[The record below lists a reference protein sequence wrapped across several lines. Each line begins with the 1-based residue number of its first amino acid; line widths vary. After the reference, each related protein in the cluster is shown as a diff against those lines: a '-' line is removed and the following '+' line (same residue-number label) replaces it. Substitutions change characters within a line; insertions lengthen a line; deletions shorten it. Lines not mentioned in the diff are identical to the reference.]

1 MYKFIIFAPNDPEI
15 IFKIIDAAA
24 QSGAGKIGNYSHC
37 AFVTA
42 GEGTWIPLEN
52 SKPLIGQI
60 GKFEKAQEVKIEMEC
75 QKSDM
80 NNVLKA
86 IKSVHPY
93 DKIAIDATEI
103 TRFE

>member
-1 MYKFIIFAPNDPEI
+1 MYKFIVFAPNSSEI
-15 IFKIIDAAA
+15 IFKIIDAASQA
-24 QSGAGKIGNYSHC
+24 GAGKVGNYSHC

-52 SKPLIGQI
+52 SKPLVGQI

-80 NNVLKA
+80 TTVLTA
-86 IKSVHPY
+86 IKAVHPY
-93 DKIAIDATEI
+93 DKIAIDAIEI